1 MFRGVSWLSKHL
13 FKKVILSTSLY
24 PCEGPAQGCPENVS
38 NQVSGH
44 NVLQRLLSDIASIRL
59 CFIQHLWE
67 RVDFDNHQLNQLCIS
82 LTLGRCGGEDITV
95 IASLSP
101 WTCQHTGLRREAFAL
116 PYLVIL
122 KFVDICI
129 LFVAKFTR
137 KHHSFVFNILHITSH
152 FPPHFTTCPSLHLV
166 LGHTFSPFP
175 SSPLLLNLPAVSHP
189 LRGEARLCVTSLEW
203 VKLSFLALIK
213 ALISMV
219 HNNIHSLMSMFL
231 DPIFSLYS
239 RAGKHF
245 MIDMVAISI
254 GWVRSAA
261 MCC

>member
-1 MFRGVSWLSKHL
+1 M
-13 FKKVILSTSLY
+13 
-24 PCEGPAQGCPENVS
+24 AN
-38 NQVSGH
+38 
-44 NVLQRLLSDIASIRL
+44 
-59 CFIQHLWE
+59 
-67 RVDFDNHQLNQLCIS
+67 QLNQLCIS

-152 FPPHFTTCPSLHLV
+152 FPPHFTTCPSLHLHHLV

-189 LRGEARLCVTSLEW
+189 LRGKARLCVTSLEW
-203 VKLSFLALIK
+203 VTVFFSLIK

-261 MCC
+261 MCCYWRLWNPAFWLAESIEFRSIAVALL